1 MNYNLILQKV
11 AAEKHQACLKHC
23 GATETQRKGKKINK
37 MAFRDGYS
45 WSTHPNLK
53 ENKSRVL
60 TALIHVSLKE
70 HFYPNCEISYQ
81 GTNILQVCS
90 ATLILRA
97 QCALT
102 VGIVF
107 QSVQNIRSF
116 FWAFQAR

>member
-1 MNYNLILQKV
+1 
-11 AAEKHQACLKHC
+11 
-23 GATETQRKGKKINK
+23 

-81 GTNILQVCS
+81 GINILQVCS
-90 ATLILRA
+90 DTLILRVWFG
-97 QCALT
+97 LT
-102 VGIVF
+102 AGFVF
-107 QSVQNIRSF
+107 QSLQTLEASSELS
-116 FWAFQAR
+116 